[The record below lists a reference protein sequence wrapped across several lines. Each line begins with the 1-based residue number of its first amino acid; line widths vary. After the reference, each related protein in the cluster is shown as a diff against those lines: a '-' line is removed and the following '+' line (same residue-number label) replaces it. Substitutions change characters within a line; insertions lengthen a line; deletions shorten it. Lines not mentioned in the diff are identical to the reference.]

1 MDYEHIRLSIEPP
14 LARVTLA
21 RPDAANRVGVRMLR
35 ELAEAFEV
43 IANDSRVRAV
53 VLAGEGRDF
62 CAGWDEDTYAEGF
75 DLPPDA
81 FRFVGDAPQP
91 VVCALHGRTAAAGLE
106 LALCA
111 DIRVGDE
118 TVRMALPET
127 AEGGLPRAGG
137 GQRVARLA
145 GRGIALAMVLAGE
158 ELDATAALRAG
169 LVSRITEAGGADAEA
184 EAVARVIC
192 ERGPLATRYA
202 KEAMRRGL
210 DMTLDQAL
218 RYETDLTIILQTT
231 DDRAEGVRAFLE
243 KRKPHFKGT

>member
-1 MDYEHIRLSIEPP
+1 MQYEHVRLSIEPP
-14 LARVTLA
+14 LARLWLA
-21 RPDAANRVGVRMLR
+21 RPDAGNRVSVRMLR
-35 ELAEAFEV
+35 ELADAFDV
-43 IANDSRVRAV
+43 IAGEDRVHAV
-53 VLAGEGRDF
+53 MLAGEGPDF

-75 DLPPDA
+75 ELGPDA
-81 FRFVGDAPQP
+81 FHFVADAPQP
-91 VVCALHGRTAAAGLE
+91 VVAALQGRSVAAGLE

-111 DIRVGDE
+111 DVRVADA
-118 TVRMALPET
+118 TARMALPET
-127 AEGGLPRAGG
+127 ATGGLPRAGG

-145 GRGIALAMVLAGE
+145 GGGTALAMVLAGE
-158 ELDATAALRAG
+158 ELDAAGALRAG
-169 LVSRITEAGGADAEA
+169 LVSRVTEAGAAAGEA
-184 EAVARVIC
+184 ETIARAIA

-231 DDRAEGVRAFLE
+231 EDRAEGVRAFLE